1 LGIPGTVEAKASLG
15 RQVLEPEEWPSSSL
29 MGDIDAPIDDAV
41 DVGGLLLCPA
51 NEIMRRKAFQKKT
64 VLREFLS

>member
-1 LGIPGTVEAKASLG
+1 LGVSGTVEAKALLE

-41 DVGGLLLCPA
+41 GCQQRAAMPS
-51 NEIMRRKAFQKKT
+51 K
-64 VLREFLS
+64 

>member
-1 LGIPGTVEAKASLG
+1 LSLCYYTNWTVSGTVEAKASLE

-41 DVGGLLLCPA
+41 GCQQRAAMPS
-51 NEIMRRKAFQKKT
+51 K
-64 VLREFLS
+64 